1 MYCEESFLLRIWLL
15 FASLITFLT
24 STIYLFFFTLPHA
37 SWMPPVPD
45 WQELAPKF
53 LSQLHEDTDWQPDDM
68 DNVDFLLLI
77 SITNFIGSIGY
88 DRSTFYTTV
97 FPYWT
102 TFLTITTIYSLCLVL
117 ASVAMICYLTYNYQL
132 SHRFIPIPWIILNT
146 LLVFTLLVGLIC
158 LLGDINS
165 TSRLQMEHMLGTK
178 GNYAMVITG
187 LMITILVIWFNI
199 LAAYV
204 HMEDKMMEKEKQD
217 RLDQFFRLVDVSF
230 SNPQPSAPPPQQ
242 QQQQTPAYS
251 QLQHQHVRH
260 QLQ

>member
-1 MYCEESFLLRIWLL
+1 MYFEESFLLRIWLL
-15 FASLITFLT
+15 FTSLITFLT

-53 LSQLHEDTDWQPDDM
+53 LAQLHEDTDWQPDDV
-68 DNVDFLLLI
+68 DSVDFLLLI
-77 SITNFIGSIGY
+77 SINNFVGYIGY
-88 DRSTFYTTV
+88 DRNTV

-146 LLVFTLLVGLIC
+146 LLVCTLLVVLIC

-165 TSRLQMEHMLGTK
+165 TSRVNMEHMLGTK

-187 LMITILVIWFNI
+187 LIITILVIWFNI

-204 HMEDKMMEKEKQD
+204 HMEDKMMENEKQD
-217 RLDQFFRLVDVSF
+217 GLDQFFRLVDVSF
-230 SNPQPSAPPPQQ
+230 SNPQPSPPPPQQ
-242 QQQQTPAYS
+242 QQQQTHLVYP
-251 QLQHQHVRH
+251 QLHLQHVRH
-260 QLQ
+260 QFQ